1 MKVMDLKVTA
11 FKNVYEKKD
20 PYYLTIGQA
29 LERIKS
35 GKSKNIIST
44 VREGSKAN
52 KTMLPVILW
61 SGVFKEGVDS
71 AIEDHSGFIVI
82 DIDHVDVAQT
92 KNALSVDDYIFAC
105 WISPSG
111 DGIKALVKVT
121 NPERH
126 RDHFRSLQ
134 SYFSKQY
141 GLEIDSSGS
150 NLSRACFESYD
161 KDIVVKEAFQL
172 YGGLLSEK
180 AESQKVEGQK
190 YDFTDY
196 MKLNLAARMIRQAED
211 GEKHT
216 TLLRA
221 ARLCGGY
228 VAAGRMEEDEV
239 VRVLERE
246 IAKRDVDNLEH
257 AYKTIR
263 DGINEGKA
271 MPIREII
278 DEENK
283 YNRELL
289 INDGDMS
296 FISSDDEDYRWIS
309 DFASGALQL
318 GLTTGSKQLDDH
330 FVYKK
335 EFVITNGHSN
345 VGKSTFILYMMVNA
359 SVRHGWKWIIYSSEN
374 KTASTKMKLMQ
385 FAADLN
391 LKDMTY
397 PQRKQAY
404 KWVSDHFTIIN
415 NREVYS
421 YTDLLIFAEKLMK
434 QQDVDG
440 FFIDPYNSL
449 RIDIGGRNAISTHEY
464 HYEAASEM
472 LTFANNRDI
481 AVWLNAHAVTEA
493 QRRKGEDGL
502 AVAPFAEDT
511 EGGGKFVNRCDCF
524 LTLHRKLYSPDSW
537 TRRVTEF
544 HVRKVREV
552 ETGGQPTPIDNP
564 LMFEMNPSHTS
575 FALPQ
580 GGKLFN
586 GIFTNGIITPIPF
599 NDISKDIF

>member
-1 MKVMDLKVTA
+1 M
-11 FKNVYEKKD
+11 
-20 PYYLTIGQA
+20 TIGKA
-29 LERIKS
+29 LQRIKD
-35 GKSKNIIST
+35 GNSKNIIIT
-44 VREGSKAN
+44 VREGSKGN
-52 KTMLPVILW
+52 KTQLPVILW
-61 SGVFKEGVDS
+61 SGVFTEGIDS

-82 DIDHVDVAQT
+82 DVDHVDVKQT
-92 KNALSVDDYIFAC
+92 KDALSIDDYVYAC
-105 WISPSG
+105 WVSPSG
-111 DGIKALVKVT
+111 DGVKALVKVT

-150 NLSRACFESYD
+150 NPSRACFESYD
-161 KDIVVKEAFQL
+161 PDIVIKENFTL

-180 AESQKVEGQK
+180 AESQQVENQK
-190 YDFTDY
+190 YNYTDY

-211 GEKHT
+211 GEKHAI
-216 TLLRA
+216 LLKS

-228 VAAGRMEEDEV
+228 IAAGRMEEDEA

-246 IAKRDVDNLEH
+246 ISKRDIDSLEH
-257 AYKTIR
+257 AFKTIR
-263 DGINEGKA
+263 DGIEEGKA

-283 YNRELL
+283 YNREML

-309 DFASGALQL
+309 DFASGQLQL
-318 GLTTGSKQLDDH
+318 GLSTGLKALDEH
-330 FVYKK
+330 FMYKK

-359 SVRHGWKWIIYSSEN
+359 SIRHGWKWIIYSSEN

-385 FAADLN
+385 FAADLS
-391 LKDMTY
+391 LKEMTY
-397 PQRKQAY
+397 PQRKQSY

-421 YTDLLIFAEKLMK
+421 YTDLLIFAEKLMR

-449 RIDIGGRNAISTHEY
+449 RIDIGSKNAISTHEY
-464 HYEAASEM
+464 HYEAASEL
-472 LTFANNRDI
+472 LTFANNKNV

-493 QRRKGEDGL
+493 QRRKGDDGL

-552 ETGGQPTPIDNP
+552 ETGGQPTPIDSP
-564 LMFEMNPSHTS
+564 LFFEMNSSFTS
-575 FALPQ
+575 FALPTQ
-580 GGKLFN
+580 GKLFN
-586 GIFTNGIITPIPF
+586 GIFSKGLITSIDF